1 MGDASASTFVWRAR
15 TLRGCAGRGN
25 RMGGPRWSRV
35 SCHQTERA
43 ASAELKPQ
51 ATCAFPRIAEVAPP
65 SSPGPTDDGVW
76 KRYADRGRRTHP
88 TFETDM
94 TLAAGQ
100 EMPDSRQLLMRP
112 VIRRCCRSISSMERL
127 ARCSTESDGC
137 RSAGSRRDSAVGSP
151 EESLELSQTSPTV
164 LQRGHG
170 MCCHVREGLTLTRN
184 APTFDR
190 DLLRARPTIEGE
202 PPGLRS
208 SGKRGLRSTTENGVT
223 REQHGSFRCGRDLE
237 AERVVCA
244 PGRGD
249 DTDLAAV

>member
-151 EESLELSQTSPTV
+151 GGVARVKSDV
-164 LQRGHG
+164 ADG
-170 MCCHVREGLTLTRN
+170 V
-184 APTFDR
+184 A
-190 DLLRARPTIEGE
+190 ARPWHVLPRSRRAHPDQECPDVRQGFVESASNDRRRASRSPLIGE
-202 PPGLRS
+202 
-208 SGKRGLRSTTENGVT
+208 T
-223 REQHGSFRCGRDLE
+223 RVEVDNREWCH
-237 AERVVCA
+237 
-244 PGRGD
+244 P
-249 DTDLAAV
+249 